1 MATSSRVEDAAGNA
15 ALELSRV
22 ESDVVTDLELAPCL
36 LKSCMAGKVKAR
48 NAHVLACYNGKMSG
62 PAACEINTVICE
74 LNGCHELESTS
85 VGK

>member
-1 MATSSRVEDAAGNA
+1 MATSSRVDDAAGDA
-15 ALELSRV
+15 AEEETSV
-22 ESDVVTDLELAPCL
+22 EPDVVTVLELAPCL
-36 LKSCMAGKVKAR
+36 MASCIAGELMAR

-62 PAACEINTVICE
+62 PAACEMNTVIWE